1 MCVNVF
7 IIGLLFSLIS
17 ALALLTLLTFLKIDS
32 PHKKERIEWKSVN
45 FQSVLLLNIYLYQKY
60 LKEYEMAIDT
70 STKGASDAAYRVL
83 RDPDG
88 NVMMLHQ

>member
-1 MCVNVF
+1 
-7 IIGLLFSLIS
+7 
-17 ALALLTLLTFLKIDS
+17 
-32 PHKKERIEWKSVN
+32 
-45 FQSVLLLNIYLYQKY
+45 
-60 LKEYEMAIDT
+60 MAIDT